1 MQFLLDLPAPL
12 AFLIVCVVTALI
24 AIGGLYFVRM
34 KFPAETLK
42 ENHEVAAI
50 IFNTFGLLYAVVVA
64 FVVFVTWGG
73 YDDATK
79 NLQMEANETIDI
91 FYSANGFP
99 DSTGKIIQ
107 QSLMDYANSVYN
119 DELKRMSNGEI
130 SLYSSGALRKL
141 IAIFTKMDSKAMP
154 NRELY
159 SESLK
164 RLNDLAEYRRLRI
177 FAGDDT
183 IPPVIWLVLLTGA
196 VLTISYTYFFGAKSL
211 RAQYMMTSALTIAI
225 TLILFLIYIL
235 DHPFSGSSSI
245 SIQPMKQIIDIMQK
259 SL

>member
-1 MQFLLDLPAPL
+1 MQFLLDLPAYVS
-12 AFLIVCVVTALI
+12 FLIVCSATALLSI
-24 AIGGLYFVRM
+24 CGLHLVRI
-34 KFPAETLK
+34 KFPAEKLK
-42 ENHEVAAI
+42 ENHEVAGI
-50 IFNTFGLLYAVVVA
+50 IFNTFGLIYAVVIA

-91 FYSANGFP
+91 FYSAKGFP
-99 DSTGKIIQ
+99 DSIGKVIQ
-107 QSLMDYANSVYN
+107 QSLFEYANSVYTG
-119 DELKRMSNGEI
+119 ELKKMSNGEI

-141 IAIFTKMDSKAMP
+141 LDIFAKMDAKVMP

-164 RLNDLAEYRRLRI
+164 RLNNLAEYRRLRI

-183 IPPVIWLVLLTGA
+183 IPSVIWLVLLTGA
-196 VLTISYTYFFGAKSL
+196 VLTISYTYFFGAKNL
-211 RAQYMMTSALTIAI
+211 RAQYMMTSVLTIAI

-235 DHPFSGSSSI
+235 DHPFSGTSSVST
-245 SIQPMKQIIDIMQK
+245 QPMKQIIDIMQK
-259 SL
+259 TL